1 MSLTFKLSAVFDEE
15 RIPRE
20 KVVMH
25 ITYGEIIRVE
35 DDFMF
40 RYNNNMA
47 IPLSNRSYSCKGFK
61 TVYTRKLDE
70 HGRPTK
76 LVRCA
81 DAYCVMPSCYIPFKS
96 GLKVKGYIVKE
107 DGIDKFLLK
116 GNEV

>member
-20 KVVMH
+20 KVVMR
-25 ITYGEIIRVE
+25 ITYGNIVRVE
-35 DDFMF
+35 DEFMF
-40 RYNNNMA
+40 CYNNTN
-47 IPLSNRSYSCKGFK
+47 IPLSRRSYSCKGFK
-61 TVYTRKLDE
+61 TIYTRALDKY
-70 HGRPTK
+70 GRPTR

-81 DAYCVMPSCYIPFKS
+81 DAYCSMPSCYIPFKS

-107 DGIDKFLLK
+107 DGVDKFLLK